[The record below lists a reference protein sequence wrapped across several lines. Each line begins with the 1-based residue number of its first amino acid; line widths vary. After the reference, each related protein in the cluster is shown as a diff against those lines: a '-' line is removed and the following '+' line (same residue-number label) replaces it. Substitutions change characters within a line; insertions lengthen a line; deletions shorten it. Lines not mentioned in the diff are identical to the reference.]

1 MAGGRGGRGGGGR
14 REKGEGIWER
24 RKGYLPLFPSGLFS
38 PRPILPSIDLA
49 LQPEGC
55 KGHLDTII
63 KKVVLVM
70 REKDLICPPPTRK
83 SLALLVAP
91 YISLLHV
98 VFACYT
104 KLQNSPYL
112 CESQEHRCGQT
123 KDLEQARGCKQSVR
137 LGRYSKYTFFHS
149 LYTPQSLSAF
159 AQKSHVGALK
169 KKKKILRKKKT
180 DCFAVYYL
188 VNVKVNF

>member
-38 PRPILPSIDLA
+38 PHPILPSIDLA

-123 KDLEQARGCKQSVR
+123 RLDQDKTWEILKIHKIHFFSLPIHASKLERFCAKIPCGC
-137 LGRYSKYTFFHS
+137 LE
-149 LYTPQSLSAF
+149 
-159 AQKSHVGALK
+159 K
-169 KKKKILRKKKT
+169 KKKDFEEKKNRLF
-180 DCFAVYYL
+180 CSL
-188 VNVKVNF
+188 LPCQC